1 MGFRF
6 RKYFGV
12 LPGVRV
18 NLGKKSVSLSVG
30 GRGLTANISKDGIR
44 KTVSVPGTGLS
55 YSSYHKH
62 RQRQHPETKESENE
76 IRPFVLYGVILAIV
90 CIAAVVVAAIVLLL
104 KNN

>member
-18 NLGKKSVSLSVG
+18 NLGKKRVSVSIG

-55 YSSYHKH
+55 YSSYQK
-62 RQRQHPETKESENE
+62 HPETKESENE

-90 CIAAVVVAAIVLLL
+90 GIAAVVVTVIVLLL

>member
-18 NLGKKSVSLSVG
+18 NLGKKRVSVSIGV
-30 GRGLTANISKDGIR
+30 RGLTANISKDGIR
-44 KTVSVPGTGLS
+44 KTASVPGTGLS
-55 YSSYHKH
+55 YSSYQK
-62 RQRQHPETKESENE
+62 HPEAKESENE

-90 CIAAVVVAAIVLLL
+90 GIAAVVVTVIVLLL